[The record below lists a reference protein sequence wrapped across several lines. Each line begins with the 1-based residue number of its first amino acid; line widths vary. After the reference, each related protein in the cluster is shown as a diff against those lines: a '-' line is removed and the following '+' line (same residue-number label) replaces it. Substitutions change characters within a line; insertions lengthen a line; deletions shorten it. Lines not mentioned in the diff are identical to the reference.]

1 MFVTGYYFHSL
12 DCYERIATAANNN
25 NNTATAATTTT
36 TTLSDIR
43 PYSLLQF
50 HGVTLMVF
58 HL

>member
-1 MFVTGYYFHSL
+1 MFVIGYYFHS
-12 DCYERIATAANNN
+12 CAVFNSVSNYVT
-25 NNTATAATTTT
+25 TATAAAAATTTTT

-50 HGVTLMVF
+50 HGITLVVF